1 MSEEEQQFLDNLS
14 KETRKSIELFNEYI
28 IRCRRFVPL
37 IQLFQMSILCYQAAL
52 FFYGSFEKGISLL
65 ITDVF
70 FISLILFFRAFV
82 FSYSKRMTAYIHLFF
97 FNGTIDMKKLDE
109 DFPRMF
115 QRALFQCKMG
125 SSITATNAQLV
136 HRIVYS
142 VIYHILDNGC
152 YFTYNH
158 HIEKRERRL
167 TNLSIEELTEYLE
180 KRKSG
185 IKLIE
190 ELGMNEELT
199 EKWKNALD
207 SDDISS
213 ESLDIITFCE
223 AVSRK
228 IVEKSS

>member
-1 MSEEEQQFLDNLS
+1 
-14 KETRKSIELFNEYI
+14 
-28 IRCRRFVPL
+28 
-37 IQLFQMSILCYQAAL
+37 
-52 FFYGSFEKGISLL
+52 
-65 ITDVF
+65 
-70 FISLILFFRAFV
+70 
-82 FSYSKRMTAYIHLFF
+82 
-97 FNGTIDMKKLDE
+97 
-109 DFPRMF
+109 
-115 QRALFQCKMG
+115 MG